1 MNEKIKIHTYREM
14 TWEQE
19 SVSQS
24 PVWPTSWFT

>member
-1 MNEKIKIHTYREM
+1 MNEKIKIHTYREP
-14 TWEQE
+14 E